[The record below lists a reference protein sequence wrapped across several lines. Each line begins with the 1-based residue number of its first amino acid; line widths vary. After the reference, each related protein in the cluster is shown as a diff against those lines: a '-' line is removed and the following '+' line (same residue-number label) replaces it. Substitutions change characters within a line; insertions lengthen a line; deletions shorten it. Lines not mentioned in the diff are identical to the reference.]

1 MSTAEG
7 LIVGIDLGTTNSVV
21 AAIIEGKPTVLDEEG
36 EKILPSVVGFNPDG
50 QLITGVLARN
60 QLAAFPDRTIASIKR
75 RIGTMDPVPLGDQ
88 NFTPPEITAMI
99 LRRLRDRASRALGQ
113 PVTRAVIT
121 VPAFFDENQR
131 QATREAGELAGLQV
145 ERILNEPT
153 AATLVYHAAE
163 QDQKQILV
171 YDFGG
176 GTFDVSIVRMEAG
189 VIEVLSS
196 KGDTHLGGD
205 DLDQALL
212 DFVADQFLK
221 EHGVDLRENASTRYR
236 LLLACEQA
244 KRHLSVEESVEI
256 AEEFIAEKDGQPLN
270 LTVRLTREDFEE
282 LIEPFVQR
290 TIDSVDEALRDAGL
304 TIHQIADLVLV
315 GGSTRIPLVEER
327 LRDEFQREPSRAVD
341 PDLAVALGAA
351 VQAAMIEGQSVGPV
365 LVDVTPHTL
374 GIEVCEGFSFAGPQ
388 LVFSPII
395 HRNSPLP
402 ARYEQAYSKMH
413 DDQKQAEIHVLQGEH
428 SEVHRN
434 RSIGNFMLDLE
445 AGGGD
450 RSKIVVR
457 FDLTLDGTLKVIAT
471 QSATGISKELTIDNA
486 LSQFQADERER
497 AEARLGA
504 MFDAS
509 DEILDDEDL
518 PSPKQWV
525 NPAAENV
532 AFPGNGTTDDPAEY
546 EARFPEA
553 VALIKK
559 AESLKSTVDTEDA
572 RDIESLCENL
582 NQAMADDDS
591 AAVAGLSVELDDILF
606 YVQ

>member
-1 MSTAEG
+1 MSTTEG
-7 LIVGIDLGTTNSVV
+7 PVVGIDLGTTNSVV
-21 AAIIEGKPTVLDEEG
+21 AAIVDGKPTVLEEDG
-36 EKILPSVVGFNPDG
+36 EKILPSVVGVNPDG
-50 QLITGVLARN
+50 QLITGVVALN

-75 RIGTMDPVPLGDQ
+75 RMGTMEPIPLGDQ
-88 NFTPPEITAMI
+88 TFTPPEISAMI

-145 ERILNEPT
+145 ERIINEPT
-153 AATLVYHAAE
+153 AATLVYHVGE
-163 QDQKQILV
+163 QDQKHILV

-176 GTFDVSIVRMEAG
+176 GTFDVSLVRMEAG
-189 VIEVLSS
+189 VVEVLSS

-205 DLDQALL
+205 DLDHTLL
-212 DFVADQFLK
+212 DHVADQFL
-221 EHGVDLRENASTRYR
+221 EDHDVDLRDNEQARYR
-236 LLLACEQA
+236 LLQACEQA
-244 KRHLSVEESVEI
+244 KRHLSTAETVEI
-256 AEEFIAEKDGQPLN
+256 AEEFIAEKDGSPLN
-270 LTVRLTREDFEE
+270 LTTTITRSDFEE

-290 TIDSVDEALRDAGL
+290 TIDCVDEALRDAGL

-341 PDLAVALGAA
+341 PDLAVALGAT

-374 GIEVCEGFSFAGPQ
+374 GIEVCEGMSFTGPH

-402 ARYEQAYSKMH
+402 TRYEQAYSKMF
-413 DDQKQAEIHVLQGEH
+413 DDQETAEIHVLQGEH

-434 RSIGNFMLDLE
+434 RSIGRFLLDLE
-445 AGGGD
+445 AGGGN
-450 RSKIVVR
+450 RNKIVVR
-457 FDLTLDGTLKVIAT
+457 FDLTLDGTLKVTAT
-471 QSATGISKELTIDNA
+471 QAATDISQELVIDNA
-486 LSQFQADERER
+486 LSQFQADERDR
-497 AEARLGA
+497 AVARLGA
-504 MFDAS
+504 IFDAS
-509 DEILDDEDL
+509 DELLDDEDL
-518 PSPKQWV
+518 PSPNQWHSQSPESLDSSV
-525 NPAAENV
+525 AATKTDAAEDEV
-532 AFPGNGTTDDPAEY
+532 K
-546 EARFPEA
+546 FPEA

-559 AESLKSTVDTEDA
+559 AESLKSLVDAEDSC
-572 RDIESLCENL
+572 DIETLCENL
-582 NQAMADDDS
+582 NQAMTQRDHS
-591 AAVAGLSVELDDILF
+591 AVASLCTELDDILF

>member
-1 MSTAEG
+1 MSKLEG
-7 LIVGIDLGTTNSVV
+7 PVVGIDLGTTNSVV
-21 AAIIEGKPTVLDEEG
+21 AAVVDGKPCVLEEAG
-36 EKILPSVVGFNPDG
+36 ESILPSVVGLNPQG
-50 QLITGVLARN
+50 QLITGVVARN
-60 QLAAFPDRTIASIKR
+60 QLAAFPDRTVASIKR
-75 RIGTMDPVPLGDQ
+75 KMGTMEPIPLGDQ
-88 NFTPPEITAMI
+88 TFTPPEISAMI
-99 LRRLRDRASRALGQ
+99 LRRLRDRASRALGR
-113 PVTRAVIT
+113 PVERAVIT

-145 ERILNEPT
+145 ERIISEPT
-153 AATLVYHAAE
+153 AATLVYHAGE
-163 QDQKQILV
+163 QDPKDILV

-189 VIEVLSS
+189 VVEVLSS
-196 KGDTHLGGD
+196 KGDTHLGGV
-205 DLDQALL
+205 DLDDVLL
-212 DFVADQFLK
+212 NHVADQFAEDHQL
-221 EHGVDLRENASTRYR
+221 DLRDDTQARYR
-236 LLLACEQA
+236 LLQACEQA
-244 KRHLSVEESVEI
+244 KRRLSTEETVEI
-256 AEEFIAEKDGQPLN
+256 AEEFIAEKVGHPLN
-270 LTVRLTREDFEE
+270 LTATVTRSEFEE

-290 TIDSVDEALRDAGL
+290 TIECVDAALRDAGL

-315 GGSTRIPLVEER
+315 GGSSRIPLVLDR

-351 VQAAMIEGQSVGPV
+351 MQAAMIEGHSIGPV

-374 GIEVCEGFSFAGPQ
+374 GIEVCEGMSLLGPN

-402 ARYEQAYSKMH
+402 ARYEHAYAKMF
-413 DDQKQAEIHVLQGEH
+413 DDQDAAKIHVLQGEH

-434 RSIGNFMLDLE
+434 RSIGDFLLDLE

-457 FDLTLDGTLKVIAT
+457 FDLTLDGTLNVTAT
-471 QSATGISKELTIDNA
+471 QAATGIRKELTIDNA
-486 LSQFQADERER
+486 LSQFQADERDR

-509 DEILDDEDL
+509 EELLENVDL
-518 PSPKQWV
+518 PTPQQWT
-525 NPAAENV
+525 AAAPFHAEAPN
-532 AFPGNGTTDDPAEY
+532 AANRTDRAAYDSK
-546 EARFPEA
+546 FPEA
-553 VALIKK
+553 VALLKK
-559 AESLKSTVDTEDA
+559 AESLESTVPAEDA

-582 NQAMADDDS
+582 HQAMASDDPS
-591 AAVAGLSVELDDILF
+591 QVASLCVELDDVLF